1 MSESDTQK
9 AILDLIRYR
18 GGVATR
24 VNSGSAIFKGKNG
37 NVNVIRGAEK
47 GTSDILACYRGR
59 YLAIEVKYGKG
70 KPTPE
75 QLEFGRQVRDSG
87 GLFLVAYDV
96 EEVNRL
102 LDEIDR
108 ECSVARSK
116 FLAEHFGRG
125 TTIPIPPPPNEEG

>member
-1 MSESDTQK
+1 MSEHETQN
-9 AILDLIRYR
+9 AIINLITLR

-37 NVNVIRGAEK
+37 VVNVIKGAEK

-70 KPTPE
+70 KATPE
-75 QLEFGRQVRDSG
+75 QFEFGRQVRDSG

-96 EEVNRL
+96 EEVNWM
-102 LDEIDR
+102 LDAIER
-108 ECSVARSK
+108 E
-116 FLAEHFGRG
+116 
-125 TTIPIPPPPNEEG
+125 